1 VIRVEHV
8 SKSFDS
14 LTAVD
19 DLSFEV
25 GGSEIFGVVGPDGAG
40 KSTLNRML
48 AAILK
53 PDKGTISL
61 DGQDVYRTPY
71 NIKEQIAYMPQRF
84 GLYED
89 LTVEENMY
97 FFGRL
102 FGMKKAEIRQRLP
115 ELYGFSRLEPF
126 KNRLA
131 GNLSGG
137 MKQKLG
143 LACCLIHSPGLII
156 LDEPTNGVDPVSR
169 REFWRILYELLGRG
183 VTIVVSTAYL
193 DEAERCNS
201 LGLMYRGR
209 FIAHGD
215 PLSIK
220 KQSGRVM
227 LEIFTDRAPVA
238 EKLLK
243 KTYAGILVKGD
254 MLKVF
259 VEDAGVEI
267 KKITSILQKQ
277 NITLKRWQAGHP
289 TLEDCFVDIISR
301 SGGTSRGELLEAGGG
316 QGSSRGTD
324 HGPERGSGVDR
335 GKKRK
340 TGDPER
346 GSGVDRGKKR
356 KTGDPERGSGG
367 DR

>member
-1 VIRVEHV
+1 
-8 SKSFDS
+8 
-14 LTAVD
+14 VD

-25 GGSEIFGVVGPDGAG
+25 GESEIFGVVGPDAAG

-53 PDKGTISL
+53 PDKGRILL
-61 DGQDVYRTPY
+61 DGRDIYVNPY
-71 NIKEQIAYMPQRF
+71 SIKEQIAYMPQRF

-89 LTVEENMY
+89 LTVEENMH

-102 FGMKKAEIRQRLP
+102 FGMRRVEIKRRLP

-169 REFWRILYELLGRG
+169 REFWKILYELLGRG

-201 LGLMYRGR
+201 LGLMYHGR

-227 LEIFTDRAPVA
+227 LEIFSDQTPAA
-238 EKLLK
+238 ERLLK
-243 KTYAGILVKGD
+243 KTYAGIMLKGD
-254 MLKVF
+254 MLRVF
-259 VEDAGVEI
+259 VEDADTEMR
-267 KKITSILQKQ
+267 KITSILQKQ
-277 NITLKRWQAGHP
+277 NIAVKRWQAGHL

-301 SGGTSRGELLEAGGG
+301 TGGQRRGAGKMPDGGG
-316 QGSSRGTD
+316 S
-324 HGPERGSGVDR
+324 GSGVD
-335 GKKRK
+335 
-340 TGDPER
+340 
-346 GSGVDRGKKR
+346 GS
-356 KTGDPERGSGG
+356 GSGG
-367 DR
+367 KKSGGGR